1 MAMGS
6 TGTVNI
12 TPEMMRAALE
22 VINEYRANTNN
33 LHTQLNDTVT
43 GLIPGSFS
51 GNAAD
56 GFKFFYTDKI
66 EPAVGEGLTKLLD
79 ALQQMIEGILK
90 AIPEDSVG
98 LDDQL
103 AEGNKQ

>member
-12 TPEMMRAALE
+12 TPEMLRNALN
-22 VINEYRANTNN
+22 VIEEYQTKTND
-33 LHTQLNDTVT
+33 LHSKLNDTM
-43 GLIPGSFS
+43 GALIPGSFS

-56 GFKFFYTDKI
+56 GFKFFFDDKI
-66 EPAVGEGLTKLLD
+66 EPAIGEGLTK
-79 ALQQMIEGILK
+79 MIKAVNDIVEGTLE
-90 AIPEDSVG
+90 AIPDNNG

-103 AEGNKQ
+103 ADENKK

>member
-1 MAMGS
+1 MAMGN

-12 TPEMMRAALE
+12 TPEMMRNALN
-22 VINEYRANTNN
+22 VIEEYRTNTGNM
-33 LHTQLNDTVT
+33 HTQLGDTLT
-43 GLIPGSFS
+43 TLLSSSFS

-56 GFKFFYTDKI
+56 GFKIFYDKNI

-79 ALQQMIEGILK
+79 ALKQIVEETLK
-90 AIPEDSVG
+90 AIPDVNG

-103 AEGNKQ
+103 ADGNKQ